1 MSDHSPIIDVSP
13 VASASEAA
21 RSGRPAG
28 GDAFRAPSYGKN
40 AAQAASV
47 NATIIDGGPASGKKK
62 PSRIGGAVQT
72 AVGGAIMLACILTF
86 AGMSQ
91 KYEKVNGI
99 VDYAEATVGPKYGYY
114 MGWFL
119 STIYYPSLTAALAWL
134 SARYTL
140 VFLTTMFPNMPL
152 LIHINE
158 GGVVVGPEC
167 IALMLF
173 YLCCSYA
180 VNALSPKLAGK
191 IQASTTVIKLIPLG
205 VMAIVGVIAGLAS
218 GQLTENFV
226 APPLAVVGS
235 KGSILFAAVCATSFA
250 YEGWII
256 ATTINS
262 ELKDSKRNLP
272 KALTVGG
279 IIVIATY
286 LLYYIGVTGGASN
299 AELIEKGATV
309 AFTNIFGNVIGNILN
324 LFIAISCIGTMN
336 GLMLA
341 CCRGVYSVAAR
352 GKGPATH
359 MFSRVD
365 EHTNMPNNSAVMGL
379 LLCGF
384 WGLYFYLSNLAGTWS
399 HKTVFTGTIFESVPF
414 LFDPTELPII
424 TIYALYIPV
433 FIQWIRKQK
442 GTSVWQHY
450 ILPILA
456 ICGSVFM
463 VIACLVSHGMG
474 CFWYLIVFAFV
485 MVLGGLLNR
494 RTQRTVRA
502 AGV

>member
-1 MSDHSPIIDVSP
+1 M
-13 VASASEAA
+13 
-21 RSGRPAG
+21 RAG
-28 GDAFRAPSYGKN
+28 S
-40 AAQAASV
+40 
-47 NATIIDGGPASGKKK
+47 
-62 PSRIGGAVQT
+62 
-72 AVGGAIMLACILTF
+72 
-86 AGMSQ
+86 
-91 KYEKVNGI
+91 
-99 VDYAEATVGPKYGYY
+99 
-114 MGWFL
+114 
-119 STIYYPSLTAALAWL
+119 
-134 SARYTL
+134 
-140 VFLTTMFPNMPL
+140 
-152 LIHINE
+152 
-158 GGVVVGPEC
+158 
-167 IALMLF
+167 
-173 YLCCSYA
+173 
-180 VNALSPKLAGK
+180 
-191 IQASTTVIKLIPLG
+191 
-205 VMAIVGVIAGLAS
+205 
-218 GQLTENFV
+218 
-226 APPLAVVGS
+226 
-235 KGSILFAAVCATSFA
+235 
-250 YEGWII
+250 
-256 ATTINS
+256 INS

>member
-1 MSDHSPIIDVSP
+1 MKAYVVEKEALSHNIELLQKMANGVPIWAVLKGNGYGIGVLPLARHLAEAGIDHFCVTE
-13 VASASEAA
+13 VREAELLRENGFEDA
-21 RSGRPAG
+21 AILMLRSTGDPAELNRLM
-28 GDAFRAPSYGKN
+28 DLR
-40 AAQAASV
+40 V
-47 NATIIDGGPASGKKK
+47 
-62 PSRIGGAVQT
+62 
-72 AVGGAIMLACILTF
+72 ILTIGSWET
-86 AGMSQ
+86 ACAI
-91 KYEKVNGI
+91 NAI
-99 VDYAEATVGPKYGYY
+99 AAERAD
-114 MGWFL
+114 
-119 STIYYPSLTAALAWL
+119 
-134 SARYTL
+134 
-140 VFLTTMFPNMPL
+140 
-152 LIHINE
+152 
-158 GGVVVGPEC
+158 VVE
-167 IALMLF
+167 AHL
-173 YLCCSYA
+173 
-180 VNALSPKLAGK
+180 K
-191 IQASTTVIKLIPLG
+191 
-205 VMAIVGVIAGLAS
+205 
-218 GQLTENFV
+218 
-226 APPLAVVGS
+226 
-235 KGSILFAAVCATSFA
+235 
-250 YEGWII
+250 
-256 ATTINS
+256 
-262 ELKDSKRNLP
+262 KDSKRNLP

-384 WGLYFYLSNLAGTWS
+384 WGLYFSLSNLAGTWS

>member
-1 MSDHSPIIDVSP
+1 MENKLEKKYGLFTAICMVVGIV
-13 VASASEAA
+13 VG
-21 RSGRPAG
+21 SGVFFKAQVILQKTG
-28 GDAFRAPSYGKN
+28 GDMPLGILAWL
-40 AAQAASV
+40 
-47 NATIIDGGPASGKKK
+47 I
-62 PSRIGGAVQT
+62 
-72 AVGGAIMLACILTF
+72 GGAIMIVCILAF
-86 AGMSQ
+86 SAMAQ

-99 VDYAEATVGPKYGYY
+99 VDYAEAIVGKRYGYY
-114 MGWFL
+114 IGWFL
-119 STIYYPSLTAALAWL
+119 STTYYPTLTSALAWL

-140 VFLTTMFPNMPL
+140 VFVTSVDPDFP
-152 LIHINE
+152 LIVPAE
-158 GGVVVGPEC
+158 AGGCIIGPEC
-167 IALMLF
+167 LALMLF
-173 YLCCSYA
+173 YMVCAYA

-191 IQASTTVIKLIPLG
+191 FQVATTVIKFIPLAL
-205 VMAIVGVIAGLAS
+205 M
-218 GQLTENFV
+218 
-226 APPLAVVGS
+226 AVVGIIFGLANGMLTNNFTTPAVGYEVT
-235 KGSILFAAVCATSFA
+235 GSPLFAAVCATAFA

-256 ATTINS
+256 ATSINA

-272 KALTVGG
+272 KALLIGG
-279 IIVIATY
+279 LIIVATY
-286 LLYYIGVTGGASN
+286 ILYYIGVAGGATN
-299 AELIEKGATV
+299 QELCDSGATA
-309 AFTNIFGNVIGNILN
+309 AFINVFGPVLGNILN

-502 AGV
+502 AGA

>member
-1 MSDHSPIIDVSP
+1 
-13 VASASEAA
+13 
-21 RSGRPAG
+21 
-28 GDAFRAPSYGKN
+28 
-40 AAQAASV
+40 
-47 NATIIDGGPASGKKK
+47 
-62 PSRIGGAVQT
+62 
-72 AVGGAIMLACILTF
+72 
-86 AGMSQ
+86 
-91 KYEKVNGI
+91 
-99 VDYAEATVGPKYGYY
+99 
-114 MGWFL
+114 
-119 STIYYPSLTAALAWL
+119 
-134 SARYTL
+134 
-140 VFLTTMFPNMPL
+140 
-152 LIHINE
+152 
-158 GGVVVGPEC
+158 
-167 IALMLF
+167 
-173 YLCCSYA
+173 
-180 VNALSPKLAGK
+180 
-191 IQASTTVIKLIPLG
+191 
-205 VMAIVGVIAGLAS
+205 MAIVGIIAGLVS

-494 RTQRTVRA
+494 RTQRTVQA
-502 AGV
+502 AGA